1 MKKVFVYG
9 ILQQDILAGDFGIK
23 PEYVIGKADLKDYKR
38 IDLSYIVKN
47 KGSKVRGELIEIP
60 DDLEE
65 NLNRFES
72 QFGYNRSLVDVYIDN
87 KKLNIIEKLGKK
99 FGTLA
104 MTRNDFMNL
113 IPEKIKTK
121 TTTSALKGKTF
132 EDMDFEFI
140 K

>member
-38 IDLSYIVKN
+38 INLSYIVKN
-47 KGSKVRGELIEIP
+47 KGSKVKGELIEIP

-72 QFGYNRSLVDVYIDN
+72 QFGYNRSLVDVYMDN
-87 KKLNIIEKLGKK
+87 KKHRAIAYLL
-99 FGTLA
+99 
-104 MTRNDFMNL
+104 
-113 IPEKIKTK
+113 
-121 TTTSALKGKTF
+121 
-132 EDMDFEFI
+132 
-140 K
+140 